1 MMFDIKKVQDTVTEI
16 DRIVKDGLSGDD
28 ISHLLNLVSRLQWQV
43 GNLTSDIAEEV
54 LGRTQLKGT

>member
-1 MMFDIKKVQDTVTEI
+1 MMFDTKKVQDTVTEI
-16 DRIVKDGLSGDD
+16 DQIVKDGLSGNN

-54 LGRTQLKGT
+54 LGRSHLKGT

>member
-1 MMFDIKKVQDTVTEI
+1 MMFDTKKVQDTVTEI
-16 DRIVKDGLSGDD
+16 DQIVKDGLSGNN

-43 GNLTSDIAEEV
+43 GNLTSDIAEV